1 MRPKS
6 KNRIDS
12 EADTA
17 TIALVDAALSR
28 ACHRE
33 FFTRDEAVQLF
44 CDIQTS
50 IHDPVRGAKVASA
63 VNDAVVTFQ
72 QEQLLDADR
81 VADALLTTRSSRPRW
96 RPRTECTE
104 GVPLMGD
111 HAEDR
116 EAVEFGGEAPTKASV
131 ASSTTSP

>member
-1 MRPKS
+1 MRPTS

-81 VADALLTTRSSRPRW
+81 VADALLDIRLAVTQRAARDDDS
-96 RPRTECTE
+96 EF
-104 GVPLMGD
+104 
-111 HAEDR
+111 
-116 EAVEFGGEAPTKASV
+116 EAALAASD
-131 ASSTTSP
+131 